1 MTDCDMEIPELNA
14 DIGLHLVNFLNGTDT
29 SNFLEVVNNCSQFLS
44 IETATD
50 RMFVEI
56 MKKFRGP
63 KRILL
68 PAEAYENYLQDCKI
82 VDDKLVPF
90 ENHNPSIIQP
100 VQRLT
105 YFTKENNEFG
115 PISNA
120 FVNNIDDFRYN
131 LATRFFSLQWLETID
146 FSKFA
151 TVGSCVLNSLCRS
164 PFGDTKKQDINLIYP
179 ARSCLDFEMAVL
191 NVITKLKKNAANAFE
206 T

>member
-44 IETATD
+44 IATATD

-100 VQRLT
+100 VQRL
-105 YFTKENNEFG
+105 FVHQCFSIEGFG
-115 PISNA
+115 A
-120 FVNNIDDFRYN
+120 LCKAYR
-131 LATRFFSLQWLETID
+131 TSLFQCY
-146 FSKFA
+146 S
-151 TVGSCVLNSLCRS
+151 
-164 PFGDTKKQDINLIYP
+164 
-179 ARSCLDFEMAVL
+179 
-191 NVITKLKKNAANAFE
+191 
-206 T
+206 